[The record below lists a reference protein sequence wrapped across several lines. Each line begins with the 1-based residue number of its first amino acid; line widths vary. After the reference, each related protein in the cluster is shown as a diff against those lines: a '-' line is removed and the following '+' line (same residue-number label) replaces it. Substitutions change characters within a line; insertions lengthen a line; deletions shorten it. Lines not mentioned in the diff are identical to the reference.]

1 MRFSKQIIRQAV
13 AEVESGVSR
22 QEVCKKYGMSYGT
35 LGEWLLKY
43 GSQEYQ
49 ENKRSQFSN
58 SQKRDIIR
66 RLQSGKIT
74 IAEASLAYKVDRRTL
89 QKWLRLAQQDNISPP
104 DTKVVQSPHNE
115 QEQLKKDLEEA
126 RLKILS
132 LETLIDVAED
142 ELKIKIRKK
151 PGAKQ

>member
-1 MRFSKQIIRQAV
+1 MRFSKQIIRQAL
-13 AEVESGVSR
+13 AEVESGISR
-22 QEVCKKYGMSYGT
+22 REVCEKYGMSYGT

-49 ENKRSQFSN
+49 ENKRAQFSN
-58 SQKRDIIR
+58 SQKRDIVR
-66 RLQSGKIT
+66 KLQEGKIT
-74 IAEASLAYKVDRRTL
+74 IPEASAAYKVDRRTL
-89 QKWLRLAQQDNISPP
+89 RQWLRLAQQDNVILP
-104 DTKVVQSPHNE
+104 DTKIIQVPHNQ
-115 QEQLKKDLEEA
+115 QEQLEKDLAEA
-126 RLKILS
+126 RLKILA